1 MVGCSGNPTNARLHK
16 VKQYGILPRKSWESL
31 PNLNFLSA
39 LIQMPL
45 TSFLLLS
52 TALFA
57 LRSFFLSSAWIRREI
72 VGLVLLSHKPTLLS
86 LFLSAIL
93 ISFWRFLI
101 NCFPS
106 ATNSR
111 TSDGFSS
118 LPSIWVKML
127 FKCEFTPPRSPSKGQ
142 TEKKSLTIL
151 NISPSL
157 IFHVWSGKGCYV
169 AWIFRVISL
178 NLFRLLDITC
188 FINEGDKDTR
198 VKLFTRV
205 WFRVVSD
212 SFSFKCRSR

>member
-1 MVGCSGNPTNARLHK
+1 MGTTTSPQKQNP
-16 VKQYGILPRKSWESL
+16 Q
-31 PNLNFLSA
+31 NFFS
-39 LIQMPL
+39 
-45 TSFLLLS
+45 
-52 TALFA
+52 
-57 LRSFFLSSAWIRREI
+57 SSAWIRREI
-72 VGLVLLSHKPTLLS
+72 LS

-106 ATNSR
+106 ATNLR
-111 TSDGFSS
+111 TSDGFST

-142 TEKKSLTIL
+142 TEKKSLTIS

-178 NLFRLLDITC
+178 NLFRLLDNTC
-188 FINEGDKDTR
+188 FINERDLHFSSR
-198 VKLFTRV
+198 L
-205 WFRVVSD
+205 
-212 SFSFKCRSR
+212 SFFCEYFIILAQRGKIDQVTNYLKT

>member
-1 MVGCSGNPTNARLHK
+1 MVGCSGNPTNTRLHK

-39 LIQMPL
+39 LIPMPL

-57 LRSFFLSSAWIRREI
+57 LRSFFSSSAWIRREI

-106 ATNSR
+106 ATNLR
-111 TSDGFSS
+111 TSDGFST

-142 TEKKSLTIL
+142 TEKKSLTIS

-169 AWIFRVISL
+169 AWIFQVISL
-178 NLFRLLDITC
+178 NLFGLLDNTC
-188 FINEGDKDTR
+188 IINERDKDTR

-205 WFRVVSD
+205 WFRVFSD
-212 SFSFKCRSR
+212 SFSFN